1 MKNFS
6 VLNRLSIATLLAV
19 TPMVIVTESA
29 TAQCV
34 QVDTGVQI
42 SISGGGPAQ
51 QTNTVNLENQ
61 GSCRGNA
68 AVTTGTQIHVG
79 PNRAI
84 QNRSVRQSIRSG
96 ERLLRSTNYPV
107 QIQVNPKINVDN
119 PADRIN
125 DINNPAL
132 RYREQLRLIE

>member
-1 MKNFS
+1 MKLLS
-6 VLNRLSIATLLAV
+6 VFNRLSIATLCVVAPL
-19 TPMVIVTESA
+19 VTESA

-42 SISGGGPAQ
+42 SISGGGRPQ

-61 GSCRGNA
+61 GNCRGNA

-84 QNRSVRQSIRSG
+84 QNRSVHQSIRSG
-96 ERLLRSTNYPV
+96 ERSPRSTSYPI
-107 QIQVNPKINVDN
+107 QIQVNPQIHVDN

-125 DINNPAL
+125 SINNPAL